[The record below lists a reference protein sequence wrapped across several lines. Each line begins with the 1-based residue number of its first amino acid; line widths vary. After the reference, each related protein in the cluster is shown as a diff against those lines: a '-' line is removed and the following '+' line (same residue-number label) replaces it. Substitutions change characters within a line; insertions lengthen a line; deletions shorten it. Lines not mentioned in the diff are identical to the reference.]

1 MWRCTK
7 IDKYEVWCL
16 PARKKYDNPPCVF
29 GPTFLVYIFVC
40 ARVFWGVPA
49 FWCIERVLLAAVSA
63 VAWWYILQA
72 PSSPCS
78 WYYSPVSGTIPLLV
92 VLSPCII
99 PMVLVSCCTGIV
111 QAPLSP
117 WFVLSRSTIL
127 LSPWWWCG
135 QRCLYDHLSSTD
147 LIAHQPSPVPDRLIV
162 SQEHQFS
169 VLFWTPLPSTIFNH
183 I

>member
-1 MWRCTK
+1 M
-7 IDKYEVWCL
+7 
-16 PARKKYDNPPCVF
+16 CVLL
-29 GPTFLVYIFVC
+29 GPTFLVYFFVC
-40 ARVFWGVPA
+40 AHAFLGVRVWTFV

-117 WFVLSRSTIL
+117 G
-127 LSPWWWCG
+127 WWRG

-147 LIAHQPSPVPDRLIV
+147 LIAHQPSPAPDRLIV

>member
-1 MWRCTK
+1 M
-7 IDKYEVWCL
+7 
-16 PARKKYDNPPCVF
+16 CVLL
-29 GPTFLVYIFVC
+29 GPTFLVYFFVC
-40 ARVFWGVPA
+40 AHAFLGVRVWTFV

-72 PSSPCS
+72 PLSPYC
-78 WYYSPVSGTIPLLV
+78 WYYTPVAACTIPLYHSPGACI
-92 VLSPCII
+92 VLYRDCTSTFI
-99 PMVLVSCCTGIV
+99 PL
-111 QAPLSP
+111 
-117 WFVLSRSTIL
+117 
-127 LSPWWWCG
+127 WWWCG

-169 VLFWTPLPSTIFNH
+169 VLFWTPLPPTIFNH